1 MRDRYECGKTRFSE
15 KWRMGFS
22 ASLMYWPLVNTVMY
36 SMVAPR
42 YMNLYADVAALFFAS
57 VMSYITYCDCST
69 ANSLS
74 VSDVVPTLTPWSTA
88 LAKTAD
94 CRSVL
99 TEMMSTVVAL
109 NKMHLRNLMD
119 GSMRVEAHMAAAD
132 TDEEGKQLPWLLSTQ
147 T

>member
-1 MRDRYECGKTRFSE
+1 M
-15 KWRMGFS
+15 
-22 ASLMYWPLVNTVMY
+22 
-36 SMVAPR
+36 
-42 YMNLYADVAALFFAS
+42 
-57 VMSYITYCDCST
+57 
-69 ANSLS
+69 
-74 VSDVVPTLTPWSTA
+74 PTLTPWSTA